1 VAFITNM
8 NQPLGFAVGNWL
20 EIKECIVC
28 LKGNGPSDLMDLT
41 HELCGAMIWLGK
53 KAKSIEEGKE
63 ISRRMVQSGK
73 AWKKFLEIVERQEG
87 SIATINKPSKY
98 PKSKF
103 EQSVVA
109 KSTGFIS
116 EINSLEIGLCAVSLG
131 AGRLQWDDV
140 IDPKAGII
148 LAKKV
153 GDEVKVGDKIMTF
166 YTDKKRVIT
175 EVLDRLERAVKI
187 SKEKS
192 RREKL
197 VYEFLDKSNIF

>member
-1 VAFITNM
+1 
-8 NQPLGFAVGNWL
+8 
-20 EIKECIVC
+20 
-28 LKGNGPSDLMDLT
+28 
-41 HELCGAMIWLGK
+41 
-53 KAKSIEEGKE
+53 
-63 ISRRMVQSGK
+63 
-73 AWKKFLEIVERQEG
+73 
-87 SIATINKPSKY
+87 
-98 PKSKF
+98 
-103 EQSVVA
+103 
-109 KSTGFIS
+109 
-116 EINSLEIGLCAVSLG
+116 
-131 AGRLQWDDV
+131 V